1 MSFWDDYYLLALLF
15 TLAYALTFMYFL
27 RRFDADDPKIKA
39 FKRVLMGAIGWALF
53 DFLITWHAQH
63 HTPQESLEA
72 FRWLSCLFLFYP
84 PAACELALALIGR
97 TARLERALIYLPYV
111 LLYLAALL
119 FPNYVGGSTFGIPSP
134 GPGHSE
140 LWNQTFRFFSALYVV
155 FFLSVLL
162 VKALRLK
169 DRVRRRELLII
180 FCGGALSGLGIVA
193 ARQLLGAME
202 TGFPFLGSPSVV
214 FTCVAAFVGT
224 KLYGR
229 VLSPRILYRATLKA
243 SPNGM
248 LRLRNNVVV
257 WANESMVKLLGLRGL
272 DDLLGVSLKGFVS
285 PKVHPEQQRNRFL
298 EQLGKGQLDNFE
310 IALARGDDAPIWCL
324 VSSALLEPDQ
334 PSMGTLAVFSDIT
347 ALKQAEEQR
356 IEGEKLQAAI
366 ETAGAVCHEMN
377 QPLQVLSS
385 RIELMLMNCPDQGQL
400 RDNLQELQAQ
410 VERLAGITRRLIKLT
425 KYRTKAYADGD
436 DILDLERSSG

>member
-1 MSFWDDYYLLALLF
+1 MSLWDDYYLLALLF
-15 TLAYALTFMYFL
+15 TLVYALTFLYFL

-53 DFLITWHAQH
+53 DFSINWQSQH
-63 HTPQESLEA
+63 HIPQETLEV
-72 FRWLSCLFLFYP
+72 FRWASCLFLFYP

-97 TARLERALIYLPYV
+97 TARLERTLLYLPYV
-111 LLYLAALL
+111 LLYLTALL
-119 FPNYVGGSTFGIPSP
+119 FPSYVGGSTFGIPSP

-140 LWNQTFRFFSALYVV
+140 LWNQTFRLFTALYVV

-180 FCGGALSGLGIVA
+180 FSGGALSGLGIVA
-193 ARQLLGAME
+193 ARQLLEVMGP
-202 TGFPFLGSPSVV
+202 GFPFLGNLSVV
-214 FTCVAAFVGT
+214 FTCVATFVGT

-229 VLSPRILYRATLKA
+229 ILSPRILYRATLKA

-248 LRLRNNVVV
+248 ALIRNNSVV
-257 WANESMVKLLGLRGL
+257 WANQSMAKILGLREL
-272 DDLLGVSLKGFVS
+272 DDLLGASLANFISAKAHAG
-285 PKVHPEQQRNRFL
+285 QQKNWFM
-298 EQLGKGQLDNFE
+298 EQLGKGHLDNSE
-310 IALARGDDAPIWCL
+310 IALDRGDDSLVWCL
-324 VSSALLEPDQ
+324 VSSALLDPDQ

-347 ALKQAEEQR
+347 ALKEAEAQR
-356 IEGEKLQAAI
+356 IESEKLQAAI

-385 RIELMLMNCPDQGQL
+385 RLELMLMNNPDQGPL
-400 RDNLQELQAQ
+400 HEKLNELQGQ
-410 VERLAGITRRLIKLT
+410 VERLGGITRRLIKLT
-425 KYRTKAYADGD
+425 KYRTKAYAEGD